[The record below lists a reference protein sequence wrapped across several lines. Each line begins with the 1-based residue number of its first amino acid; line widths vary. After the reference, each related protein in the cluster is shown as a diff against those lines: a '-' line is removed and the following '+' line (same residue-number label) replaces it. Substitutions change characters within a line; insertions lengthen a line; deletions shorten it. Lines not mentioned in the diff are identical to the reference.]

1 MNYMPMVESVNRVG
15 QVQIGDKYV
24 ALMFDNIKSLGS
36 IEYTYLLGVFDTKT
50 EQPVYFVASEVS
62 STAKAFGGGSHFLG
76 VFDGE
81 GHSNLGS
88 SDDWADSESFFAK
101 AIALVE
107 ARFASE

>member
-1 MNYMPMVESVNRVG
+1 LSKQFHTSKLRIVFLFGSG
-15 QVQIGDKYV
+15 
-24 ALMFDNIKSLGS
+24 LSSLGS

-50 EQPVYFVASEVS
+50 EQPVYFVASEIS

-101 AIALVE
+101 ATALVE